1 MTRMILLKQSSIN
14 LVPLTL
20 KERGS
25 TTNLVLSNYI
35 ANNYI
40 SIGYFLGAQIN
51 AENYVLEVSS
61 NESKQTKA
69 LLLKGTDNATQSQ
82 DRYDLWTLQLVDA
95 DDEDLDNYKITL
107 NTGRYDYRVINDLD
121 EVVESGQLRVV
132 DEKSPIISVTTSG
145 VGNDV
150 PFVFK

>member
-1 MTRMILLKQSSIN
+1 MILLKQSSIN

-20 KERGS
+20 KERGA

-40 SIGYFLGAQIN
+40 NIGYFLGAQITSD
-51 AENYVLEVSS
+51 NYVLEVSS
-61 NESKQTKA
+61 NELKGKKA

-82 DRYDLWTLQLVDA
+82 DRYDLWTLELVDA
-95 DDEDLDNYKITL
+95 GDEDLDNYKITL

-121 EVVESGQLRVV
+121 EVVESGALKVV

-145 VGNDV
+145 FDGA

>member
-1 MTRMILLKQSSIN
+1 MILLKQSSIN

-40 SIGYFLGAQIN
+40 NIGYFLGAQIN
-51 AENYVLEVSS
+51 SDNYVLEVTS
-61 NESKQTKA
+61 NELKGTKA
-69 LLLKGTDNATQSQ
+69 LLLKGVDNATQSQ
-82 DRYDLWTLQLVDA
+82 DRYDLWTLELVDA
-95 DDEDLDNYKITL
+95 QDEDLNNYKITL

-121 EVVESGQLRVV
+121 EVV
-132 DEKSPIISVTTSG
+132 
-145 VGNDV
+145 
-150 PFVFK
+150 

>member
-1 MTRMILLKQSSIN
+1 MILLKQSSIN

>member
-1 MTRMILLKQSSIN
+1 MILLKQSSIN

-40 SIGYFLGAQIN
+40 NIGYFLGAQIN
-51 AENYVLEVSS
+51 SDNYVLEVTS
-61 NESKQTKA
+61 NELKGTKA
-69 LLLKGTDNATQSQ
+69 LLLKGVDNATQLH
-82 DRYDLWTLQLVDA
+82 DRYDLWTLELVDA
-95 DDEDLDNYKITL
+95 QDEDLNNYKITL

-121 EVVESGQLRVV
+121 EVVESGALKVV

-145 VGNDV
+145 FDGA

>member
-1 MTRMILLKQSSIN
+1 MILLKQSSVN

-20 KERGS
+20 KERGA

-40 SIGYFLGAQIN
+40 SIGYFLGAQIT
-51 AENYVLEVSS
+51 ADNYILEITS

-69 LLLKGTDNATQSQ
+69 LLLKGVDNATQEQ
-82 DRYDLWTLQLVDA
+82 DRYDLWTLHLVDSQ
-95 DDEDLDNYKITL
+95 DEDLNNYKITL

-121 EVVESGQLRVV
+121 EVIESGAIKVV
-132 DEKSPIISVTTSG
+132 DEKSTVTSVTTSG
-145 VGNDV
+145 FDGV

>member
-40 SIGYFLGAQIN
+40 NIGYFLGAQIT
-51 AENYVLEVSS
+51 ADNYVLEVTS
-61 NESKQTKA
+61 NELKQTKA
-69 LLLKGTDNATQSQ
+69 LLLKGVDNATQSQ
-82 DRYDLWTLQLVDA
+82 DRYDLWTLHLVDA
-95 DDEDLDNYKITL
+95 DDEDLNNYKITL

-121 EVVESGQLRVV
+121 EVVESGQLKVV

>member
-1 MTRMILLKQSSIN
+1 MILLKQSSIN

-25 TTNLVLSNYI
+25 STNLVLSNYI

-40 SIGYFLGAQIN
+40 NIGYFLGAQITSD
-51 AENYVLEVSS
+51 NYVLEITS

-69 LLLKGTDNATQSQ
+69 LLLKGVDNATQLQ
-82 DRYDLWTLQLVDA
+82 DRYDLWTLELVDA
-95 DDEDLDNYKITL
+95 QDEDLNNYKITL
-107 NTGRYDYRVINDLD
+107 NPGRYDYRVINDLD
-121 EVVESGQLRVV
+121 EVVESGALKVV

-145 VGNDV
+145 VGSDV